1 MALFVHCKDIIP
13 AVVAL
18 GRAARE
24 KPKGKPK
31 ESERKTKSPA
41 PQQNCARSIARLG
54 INQNGKDWLGK
65 PGVPN
70 Y

>member
-31 ESERKTKSPA
+31 AKNQRKAKGKRKAPCRNKIAPDQLPA
-41 PQQNCARSIARLG
+41 LE
-54 INQNGKDWLGK
+54 
-65 PGVPN
+65 
-70 Y
+70 

>member
-1 MALFVHCKDIIP
+1 LCIARICRGTWSRRAGKTKGKRKENEKP
-13 AVVAL
+13 
-18 GRAARE
+18 RAA
-24 KPKGKPK
+24 
-31 ESERKTKSPA
+31 TKLR
-41 PQQNCARSIARLG
+41 QIIARLG

>member
-24 KPKGKPK
+24 KPK